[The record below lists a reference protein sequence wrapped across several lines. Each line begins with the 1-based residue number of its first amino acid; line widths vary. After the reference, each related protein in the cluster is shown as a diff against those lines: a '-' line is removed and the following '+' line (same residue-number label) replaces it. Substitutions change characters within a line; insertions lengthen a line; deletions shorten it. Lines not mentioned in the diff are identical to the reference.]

1 VVRIPENRRIQ
12 TFFPAKRK
20 FAGIFSSL
28 PRAMAEKKPE
38 PDNPFETIL
47 MLVILFPDI

>member
-1 VVRIPENRRIQ
+1 M
-12 TFFPAKRK
+12 FPN
-20 FAGIFSSL
+20 L
-28 PRAMAEKKPE
+28 TWAMAGKKPE